1 MNQKVEEM
9 DKLEVIKIDAQNIN
23 YPAELVSVFRSVAD
37 PFGNQLSELKYEP
50 NPNDMTELTKNI
62 EFASGQADD
71 LSTDMWSVSWSGVMA
86 EWFTM
91 VLITS
96 DAAEKGSFF
105 IAILLIISVKI
116 TVIKS
121 GKS

>member
-1 MNQKVEEM
+1 MNQQVEEM

>member
-1 MNQKVEEM
+1 
-9 DKLEVIKIDAQNIN
+9 
-23 YPAELVSVFRSVAD
+23 
-37 PFGNQLSELKYEP
+37 
-50 NPNDMTELTKNI
+50 
-62 EFASGQADD
+62 
-71 LSTDMWSVSWSGVMA
+71 MA

-121 GKS
+121 GKSKAFKNYTIDTTAANKVGDSDHDVALHRSNPKLSMQ